1 MKRIINQSIGSLF
14 LSSILS
20 IIIGKTE
27 NLLFVNIHLYRS
39 TGTTEK
45 DVQDDY
51 YVTNMVKEK
60 TLKNLRSKKKETI
73 ENFVQLKSLAVT
85 GNPLQVVT
93 E

>member
-1 MKRIINQSIGSLF
+1 MKRITNQSIASLF

-27 NLLFVNIHLYRS
+27 NLFFVNIHLYRS

-45 DVQDDY
+45 GVQDDY

-60 TLKNLRSKKKETI
+60 TLKNLRSKKKETMV
-73 ENFVQLKSLAVT
+73 NVVQLKSLAVME
-85 GNPLQVVT
+85 NPLQVVT
-93 E
+93 K